1 MFILQSFL
9 HLFLKDQKEWILS
22 SPKKIA
28 LKRPRVKRELFPC
41 KKYQNPSQCDYK
53 MLVVSQLVKIVWTD
67 AAYLLKN
74 SLFTFAH
81 APTNISNPHF

>member
-9 HLFLKDQKEWILS
+9 YLFKGAKRMDFIFTKKC
-22 SPKKIA
+22 PKIA
-28 LKRPRVKRELFPC
+28 KRVKREPFPC
-41 KKYQNPSQCDYK
+41 KKNQNPSQCDYK

-74 SLFTFAH
+74 SLLTL

>member
-1 MFILQSFL
+1 MRC
-9 HLFLKDQKEWILS
+9 LFCKLSCIYLKEQKEWILS
-22 SPKKIA
+22 SPKNAVKW
-28 LKRPRVKRELFPC
+28 PRVKRELFPS

-53 MLVVSQLVKIVWTD
+53 MLVVSHLVKIVWTD

-74 SLFTFAH
+74 SLLTL